1 MIPITWGDMGKMAPF
16 SFMLVKMCSI
26 TAFLENNLEISVK
39 VVIYTPFNAVIH
51 IWESTP
57 LKIKTR
63 VRKDGY
69 VQDYLLQC

>member
-1 MIPITWGDMGKMAPF
+1 MGKMAPF